1 MQSTAWTE
9 TVKSFNA
16 SWPSTHTVPLQC
28 ALINNI
34 IIIIIII
41 SKQHVELG
49 GHYICWAFSSSTDI
63 SRSFIWPLSSS
74 RSELESSDS
83 GRNRLPWE
91 TLLEL
96 EAIAAAGLGSFSVLV
111 RLGFW
116 KEGECDRMFAAGCVE
131 EEKNKEN
138 KKVEI
143 IIIMKGINSKHFRFD
158 AS

>member
-1 MQSTAWTE
+1 M
-9 TVKSFNA
+9 KSFNA

-28 ALINNI
+28 ALINN

-131 EEKNKEN
+131 EEKKNKEN

>member
-1 MQSTAWTE
+1 M
-9 TVKSFNA
+9 KSFNA

-34 IIIIIII
+34 IIIIIY
-41 SKQHVELG
+41 KQHVELG

-131 EEKNKEN
+131 EEKKNKEN

>member
-1 MQSTAWTE
+1 M
-9 TVKSFNA
+9 
-16 SWPSTHTVPLQC
+16 
-28 ALINNI
+28 
-34 IIIIIII
+34 
-41 SKQHVELG
+41 
-49 GHYICWAFSSSTDI
+49 
-63 SRSFIWPLSSS
+63 
-74 RSELESSDS
+74 
-83 GRNRLPWE
+83 PWE

-131 EEKNKEN
+131 EKKNKEN